1 MPPAGRT
8 IRLASTVVLVLG
20 SIGIAVAF
28 HRRTPPTTTPAPPAK
43 PSAVVDTR
51 GHCDTIAARYRR
63 ALRPFQACNADDDC
77 LAEPRAKFF
86 SGLDRCA
93 RFRRKDATPETLADV
108 DALEKAWLGR
118 GCSSLYLTC
127 REERAQCKQGI
138 CAELP
143 PEPLPRT
150 YRRVW
155 SGNAF
160 SFFVPPDLAEDNVEG
175 EDSVVG
181 AFTGP
186 KMRLSYD
193 YGRYSN
199 PLESENDDGGPPM
212 DRILSRKEV
221 TLSGRPAV
229 LVTME
234 ELLMQPTPYFLS
246 GVHFPKVPVAFPSLS
261 LGGGDEAKLTM
272 TATCDAPADCASAEG
287 IFRSIEFH

>member
-20 SIGIAVAF
+20 SIGVAVAF
-28 HRRTPPTTTPAPPAK
+28 HRRTPPTTPAPPAK
-43 PSAVVDTR
+43 PSVVVDTR
-51 GHCDTIAARYRR
+51 EHCDTIAARYRG
-63 ALRPFQACNADDDC
+63 ALLPLQACNADDDC

-93 RFRRKDATPETLADV
+93 RFRRKGAAPEALADV
-108 DALEKAWLGR
+108 DALEKAWLVR

-127 REERAQCKQGI
+127 REERVQCKQGA

-160 SFFVPPDLAEDNVEG
+160 SFFVPPELAEESAQG
-175 EDSVVG
+175 EDSVVR
-181 AFTGP
+181 AFKGP

-193 YGRYSN
+193 HGQWSN
-199 PLESENDDGGPPM
+199 PLESENDDGGPRM

-234 ELLMQPTPYFLS
+234 VLLMRPTPYFLS
-246 GVHFPKVPVAFPSLS
+246 GVHFPRVPVAVPSLS

-272 TATCDAPADCASAEG
+272 TATCDVLADCASAEG
-287 IFRSIEFH
+287 IFRSIELH